1 MATLTAGPRRE
12 EQSVEHSRLARA
24 YLESKGVKLAWVGDR
39 VEHYDCGC
47 IAGRTFGAGFNRGPE
62 PCAAHWAAI
71 RRLIGNK
78 HVGRQ
83 ADYL

>member
-1 MATLTAGPRRE
+1 MATLTADGRRE
-12 EQSVEHSRLARA
+12 EQSVEHNRLARS
-24 YLESKGVKLAWVGDR
+24 YLESRGVKLAWIRNR
-39 VEHYDCGC
+39 VEHYECGC
-47 IAGRTFGAGFNRGPE
+47 IVGRTVGAGSVSGPE

-71 RRLIGNK
+71 YRLIGNE